1 MIEDPAREPDRIYG
15 APHPRETIRLLGQEK
30 AESVLLEAFLSG
42 KMHHGWLLNGPSGI
56 GKATLAWRM
65 ARFLL
70 ATPVDDDAGM
80 FGDAPPSPGSLD
92 ISPDHPVSRRV
103 AAGTDPGMYVIRRRI
118 NDNTGN
124 LQDQIVA
131 DSVRDLNRF
140 LGLSAADGGRR
151 IVIVD
156 SADDMNEQAANALLK
171 MLEEPPCRT
180 TFFLISHKPAKL
192 LPTIRSRC
200 LNLRLETLEAEDV
213 SLALAQAG
221 LDIGDSKQALYEL
234 SGGSVGKAFRLINLD
249 GLDLYVEIVAI
260 AESFPG
266 LDRARSLKL
275 AQSVSAKGKEE
286 RLELLYILFDLFLSR
301 LARFGATGQST
312 FEAAPGEK
320 EVFARL
326 SPSLAMAR
334 RWANCALQVGVRASE
349 GMEVNLDPMS
359 MVLDTVFLMRN
370 AAGAKK

>member
-1 MIEDPAREPDRIYG
+1 MIEGPAQEPDRIYG
-15 APHPRETIRLLGQEK
+15 APHPRETIRLYGQKK
-30 AESVLLEAFLSG
+30 AETVLLEAFLSG
-42 KMHHGWLLNGPSGI
+42 KMHHGWLLNGPAGI

-70 ATPVDDDAGM
+70 ATPVNDGAGKPE
-80 FGDAPPSPGSLD
+80 DPPQCPDSLD

-103 AAGTDPGMYVIRRRI
+103 AAGTDPGMYVIRRRV
-118 NDNTGN
+118 NENSGR

-151 IVIVD
+151 VVIVD

-171 MLEEPPCRT
+171 MLEEPPRRT
-180 TFFLISHKPAKL
+180 TFFLISHKPSKL

-200 LNLRLETLEAEDV
+200 LNLRLEMLDAENV
-213 SLALAQAG
+213 SRALAQAG
-221 LDIGDSKQALYEL
+221 LNIGDGKQALYEL
-234 SGGSVGKAFRLINLD
+234 SGGSVGKALRLTNLG
-249 GLDLYVEIVAI
+249 GLDLYAEVVAL
-260 AESFPG
+260 AGSFPG

-275 AQSVSAKGKEE
+275 AESVSVRGEEE

-301 LARFGATGQST
+301 LARFGATGQSAA
-312 FEAAPGEK
+312 EAVPGET

-326 SPSLAMAR
+326 SPSLAMAQ
-334 RWANCALQVGVRASE
+334 RWADCALQIGARASE

-359 MVLDTVFLMRN
+359 MVLDTVFLMRD
-370 AAGAKK
+370 AAGARK